1 MSQLTL
7 VTRTRCAV
15 AAAQADD
22 SPVGTAPPAQQ
33 WFLVEHPGPWGRLGY
48 AGSGLDPLVVDAL
61 SQWASASGG
70 RVVLVRRS
78 GRAARHRPRERRW
91 FRVDSRPGKEI
102 IRTGVV
108 TEEHEL
114 RARAALDDGAG
125 DVYEEPLVLVCAH
138 GRHDTC
144 CAVGG
149 RPVAA
154 ALADAD
160 PDAVW
165 ECSHIG
171 GCRFAPTM
179 VLLPH
184 GFVLGGLPDPGSAL
198 EALARYRARA
208 VDERWMR
215 GRSSLPPA
223 VQAAQH
229 AARTRLGALDV
240 DALKLVELTGD
251 ARLWTVRLAE
261 PDCVV
266 SLTERRVDAGRPLTC
281 AATAPGWL
289 RNFDVISGTRAP
301 SP

>member
-1 MSQLTL
+1 MSQSTV
-7 VTRTRCAV
+7 VTGTRCSIAS
-15 AAAQADD
+15 ALADD
-22 SPVGTAPPAQQ
+22 SPVGTAPPARQ

-48 AGSGLDPLVVDAL
+48 AGSGLDPVVVQAL
-61 SQWASASGG
+61 SRWAQASGG
-70 RVVLVRRS
+70 RVMLVRRP
-78 GRAARHRPRERRW
+78 GRAARDRPRERRW

-102 IRTGVV
+102 IHTGVV
-108 TEEHEL
+108 ADEREL
-114 RARAALDDGAG
+114 RGALDDLAG
-125 DVYEEPLVLVCAH
+125 DVYDEPLVLVCAH

-154 ALADAD
+154 ELARAE
-160 PDAVW
+160 PEAVW

-184 GFVLGGLPDPGSAL
+184 GFVLGALPDPAAAL
-198 EALARYRARA
+198 EAVARYRAHT

-215 GRSSLPPA
+215 GRSSLHPA

-229 AARTRLGALDV
+229 AARMRLGAPGV
-240 DALKLVELTGD
+240 DALKVVELSGD
-251 ARLWTVRLAE
+251 ERLWTVRLAE

-266 SLTERRVDAGRPLTC
+266 CLTERRVDAGRPLTC
-281 AATAPGWL
+281 AATTSGWL
-289 RNFDVISGTRAP
+289 RIFEVVSVAP
-301 SP
+301 AS